1 MNKKLRFTEIHELKF
16 SKRAQCGIPKQDR
29 IPREKAFRNVFI
41 AICCK
46 FWAEHGMSSTPGYGY
61 CMAGGELVEIST
73 LAVSHIEKK
82 SQGRKYDLDNVQLL
96 CWGHHDL
103 QESRAIEKD
112 LRSEAFKDFI
122 KKYLIDMEIGRAH
135 V

>member
-1 MNKKLRFTEIHELKF
+1 MKHKLKFDEIYEPKF

-29 IPREKAFRNVFI
+29 IAREKAFRNVFI

-46 FWAEHGMSSTPGYGY
+46 FWAEHGVTPTPGYGY
-61 CMAGGELVEIST
+61 CMAGGELVPLE
-73 LAVSHIEKK
+73 LLDLSHIEKK
-82 SQGRKYDLDNVQLL
+82 SQGRKYDFDNVQMI
-96 CWGHHDL
+96 CRGHHEL

-122 KKYLIDMEIGRAH
+122 LKYLIDMGE
-135 V
+135 